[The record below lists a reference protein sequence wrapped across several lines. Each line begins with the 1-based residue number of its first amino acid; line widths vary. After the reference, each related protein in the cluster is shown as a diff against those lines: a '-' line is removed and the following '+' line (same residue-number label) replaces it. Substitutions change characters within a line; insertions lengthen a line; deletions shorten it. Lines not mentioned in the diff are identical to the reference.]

1 MVDIESIKAEA
12 REDLENSLKEMRTK
26 SDARVKAESEKLM
39 GKIDSITQDFLS
51 QNEKFSE
58 ESAIV
63 LKADRAMAESGRGVD
78 IGR

>member
-1 MVDIESIKAEA
+1 MVDIESIKAES